1 MTLIIVYIIITGMN
15 VYSSTMRLSTFC
27 GLHRDTEQFIYNWLP
42 TPEDDLVLDED
53 TGRKLNG
60 REEKRTSLA
69 VMLDQGLAKK
79 TQAS

>member
-1 MTLIIVYIIITGMN
+1 
-15 VYSSTMRLSTFC
+15 MRLSTLC

-42 TPEDDLVLDED
+42 TPEDDLALDRG

-79 TQAS
+79 TQAN